1 MKKTSK
7 TNISES
13 KGILKFVLQHR
24 VWMKVTAG
32 ELKAEVD
39 TLNESA
45 RIQLG
50 GWERVQGGSGWNR
63 NIACLT
69 ARELAAVCE

>member
-13 KGILKFVLQHR
+13 KGILKFVLQHW

-45 RIQLG
+45 RI
-50 GWERVQGGSGWNR
+50 
-63 NIACLT
+63 
-69 ARELAAVCE
+69 